1 MLDEPRIL
9 SSDARTRVLLLTFRE
24 ALLLVLRGI
33 EDYLGMPRS
42 VPTKR
47 EKEGARC

>member
-1 MLDEPRIL
+1 MLDDTRTL
-9 SSDARTRVLLLTFRE
+9 SADARTRLLLMTLRE
-24 ALLLVLRGI
+24 ALLMVLRGI

-47 EKEGARC
+47 EKEQARC